1 MRGVRARGGYLAS
14 LEDSEAEEM
23 VRRALLS
30 LPRNVSCRLTVR
42 YVLKANGFWDASP
55 VARRRIIAA
64 IERLCERG
72 EVVLLDRWRRK
83 RGTRFWAVRV
93 VA

>member
-1 MRGVRARGGYLAS
+1 VRGVRARGGYLAS

>member
-1 MRGVRARGGYLAS
+1 MRARGGYLAA
-14 LEDSEAEEM
+14 LEDREAEEM

-30 LPRNVSCRLTVR
+30 LPRGVSCRLTVR
-42 YVLKANGFWDASP
+42 YVLKANGFERASP
-55 VARRRIIAA
+55 VARRKVMAA
-64 IERLCERG
+64 IERLGERG
-72 EVVLLDRWRRK
+72 EVEVLDRWRRK